1 MGQCLIVRKPKYKIP
16 LFQSK
21 TISPTEREQTITPD
35 SGYDGLSKVTI
46 GAISSTYVG
55 SAVTRVAAK
64 TITPTTSTQTAVA
77 AGSYVTGAIKVNP
90 IPSNYIDVNSN
101 TVTAPTPTIS
111 VSASGLITASVNNPK
126 GYQASAT
133 TKSATN
139 QLTTKSAATYTPRT
153 TDQTIASGQYL
164 TGTQTIKGDAN
175 LIAANIASGVTI
187 FGVTGTHSGSSGIDT
202 SDATATA
209 ADIVS
214 GQTAYVNGVKLTGT
228 LVVQNYYTG
237 TAIPDSSIGED
248 GDLYFKV
255 NG

>member
-1 MGQCLIVRKPKYKIP
+1 MGQCLIIRKPKYKIP
-16 LFQSK
+16 IFQSK
-21 TISPTEREQTITPD
+21 TISPTETEQTITPD
-35 SGYDGLSKVTI
+35 SGYDGLSRVTV

-55 SAVTRVAAK
+55 SSVNRVGAK
-64 TITPTTSTQTAVA
+64 TITPNTSTQTAVA
-77 AGSYVTGAIKVNP
+77 ANTYVTGAITVNP
-90 IPSNYIDVNSN
+90 IPSNYINIDTN
-101 TVTAPTPTIS
+101 TVNAPTPTIN

-139 QLTTKSAATYTPRT
+139 QLTTKGAATYTPRT
-153 TDQTIASGQYL
+153 IDQTIASDQYL
-164 TGTQTIKGDAN
+164 TGVQTIKGDAN
-175 LIAANIASGVTI
+175 LLAENIASGITI
-187 FGVTGTHSGSSGIDT
+187 FGITGTHSGGSGIDT

-209 ADIVS
+209 ADIVN

-237 TAIPDSSIGED
+237 TVTPDSSIGED

-255 NG
+255 